1 MTSEDFS
8 NMVNWDNLFNQSDN
22 FKNSKPFSF
31 GFIENFFTDKFYDN
45 LYETYPKIDETW
57 ITSSAMSKYQQY
69 KTWNNV
75 QINDVKDDPGNDP
88 SFSEY
93 FNKLKRYAE
102 SKEFVSNFREFSGVP
117 VNKFKKI
124 NFVGYEKGGFQYPHI
139 HNNGPNTLI
148 IMLYF
153 SKGWNKGD
161 PGGTY
166 MASEEDESKII
177 FEPHNL
183 NNSIALFHDG
193 PMAAHGVRYIT
204 KDVTR
209 QGMQIIL
216 EGYDEESKRW
226 SSDN

>member
-1 MTSEDFS
+1 MQSEDFS
-8 NMVNWDNLFNQSDN
+8 NMINWDNLFKQSSA
-22 FKNSKPFSF
+22 FKNSEPFSF
-31 GFIENFFTDKFYDN
+31 AFIENFFTDKFYNN
-45 LYETYPKIDETW
+45 LFETYPKIEDNW
-57 ITSSAMSKYQQY
+57 VISSAMSKYQHY
-69 KTWNNV
+69 KTWNNTH
-75 QINDVKDDPGNDP
+75 INEPDKPGNDP

-102 SKEFVSNFREFSGVP
+102 SEEFVSNFRKFSGVP
-117 VNKFKKI
+117 VSKTRTI
-124 NFVGYEKGGFQYPHI
+124 NFVSYKKGGFQYPHI
-139 HNNGPNTLI
+139 HNSSPSTLI

-166 MASEEDESKII
+166 MATEEDESKMI
-177 FEPHNL
+177 FEPYNL

-193 PMAAHGVRYIT
+193 PRAAHGVRYIT

-209 QGMQIIL
+209 QGMQIML

-226 SSDN
+226 ASDN